1 MLTEYLI
8 FNGTTI
14 SFSSGTFTY
23 KSIEKIDDNCVH
35 IFMNESEIF
44 AFLGGLTYI
53 NGVLK
58 NTADEIIASF

>member
-8 FNGTTI
+8 VSGTTI

-23 KSIEKIDDNCVH
+23 KSVEKIDNNCVH
-35 IFMNESEIF
+35 IFMNESEVF

-58 NTADEIIASF
+58 NTAQEIIDSL

>member
-8 FNGTTI
+8 VNGTTI

-23 KSIEKIDDNCVH
+23 KSVEKIDNSCVH
-35 IFMNESEIF
+35 IFMNESEVF

-58 NTADEIIASF
+58 NTSQEIIDSL